1 MTKFI
6 LFTESSN
13 NLLDEKINNW
23 IVENPANTIINW
35 EMIMA
40 EHPTETGYCGPI
52 VMIQYVEP
60 CSSYSTEKIVECN
73 ENLKGVLCHV
83 PDSK

>member
-6 LFTESSN
+6 LFTETPN
-13 NLLDEKINNW
+13 TLLDEKINNW
-23 IVENPANTIINW
+23 ITENPANTIIDW
-35 EMIMA
+35 KIIMA

-60 CSSYSTEKIVECN
+60 CSNYPAEKILECN
-73 ENLKGVLCHV
+73 EICKGVLCHV